1 MIHHDFSEF
10 MSLITIILVTGG
22 KMTVSELH
30 YRHVMEI
37 LASSCSCIQA
47 LATDAPHPAVLD
59 AGYILIDLD
68 SKTIVSRQD
77 AFSLHHLPSHI
88 LNVLRRD
95 WDIAL

>member
-1 MIHHDFSEF
+1 
-10 MSLITIILVTGG
+10 MS
-22 KMTVSELH
+22 VSELH

-37 LASSCSCIQA
+37 LASSCSCIEA

-77 AFSLHHLPSHI
+77 AFSLHHLPKRFKDTIYKEWLVTS
-88 LNVLRRD
+88 
-95 WDIAL
+95 